1 MGACQKVLTLLDAQ
15 ILRAFAFLMNTAIAS
30 PEINQSQQS
39 SFLPGVKTG
48 YCCKHSRNME
58 VSPSHTVSLVEGKQ
72 GLAERMGCCLLH
84 RQQDSSTD
92 EPDPVLFTEPIG
104 QFLPRLY

>member
-1 MGACQKVLTLLDAQ
+1 
-15 ILRAFAFLMNTAIAS
+15 
-30 PEINQSQQS
+30 
-39 SFLPGVKTG
+39 
-48 YCCKHSRNME
+48 ME